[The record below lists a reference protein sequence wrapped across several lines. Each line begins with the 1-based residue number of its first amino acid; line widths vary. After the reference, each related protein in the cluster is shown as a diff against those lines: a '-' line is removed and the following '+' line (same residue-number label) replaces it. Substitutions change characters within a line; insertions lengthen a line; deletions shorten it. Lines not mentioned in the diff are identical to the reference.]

1 LVHGGARPTTATPRI
16 EQLDRVVRLLTYSFD
31 VSNLAQPIAESV
43 LALFRAQSSVAWLS
57 QPDGSLSC
65 AATAGG
71 ARERFQIG
79 DVWPRDS
86 GVTGR
91 AARERRALL
100 AVDGQEASV
109 VRGDELDD
117 AGRYSVLAVPLIA
130 REEVIGVIAMEY
142 AEPRRLARA
151 DIELVQAF
159 ADQFAPALRNVQL
172 FARAQA
178 ARAEAEAA
186 SRAKDDFLAII
197 AHEVRNSLA
206 PIVASAARILREC
219 PPAGGVHD
227 SAGIV
232 RRQALHLAHL
242 LDDLLDVARIAR
254 GRIELH
260 RTFVSLTAAV
270 EEAVKAAR
278 PLADVGQLSLS
289 VSLPAGPVWI
299 EADPVRL
306 EQIALNVLGNAVKY
320 TPAGGRIDV
329 EVAIN
334 GGEALLRVSDTGIG
348 IPPEMVPHV
357 FDGFFRSERARAQ
370 SPDGLG
376 IGLTLVRTLV
386 ELHGGR
392 VAAHSDGPGRG
403 SRFTICFPLAAE
415 PANTATLD
423 RGAA

>member
-1 LVHGGARPTTATPRI
+1 MCSGSHAPDGSCLVHGGARPTTATPRI

-186 SRAKDDFLAII
+186 SRP
-197 AHEVRNSLA
+197 S
-206 PIVASAARILREC
+206 
-219 PPAGGVHD
+219 
-227 SAGIV
+227 
-232 RRQALHLAHL
+232 
-242 LDDLLDVARIAR
+242 
-254 GRIELH
+254 
-260 RTFVSLTAAV
+260 
-270 EEAVKAAR
+270 
-278 PLADVGQLSLS
+278 
-289 VSLPAGPVWI
+289 
-299 EADPVRL
+299 
-306 EQIALNVLGNAVKY
+306 
-320 TPAGGRIDV
+320 
-329 EVAIN
+329 
-334 GGEALLRVSDTGIG
+334 GE
-348 IPPEMVPHV
+348 
-357 FDGFFRSERARAQ
+357 
-370 SPDGLG
+370 
-376 IGLTLVRTLV
+376 
-386 ELHGGR
+386 
-392 VAAHSDGPGRG
+392 
-403 SRFTICFPLAAE
+403 
-415 PANTATLD
+415 
-423 RGAA
+423 